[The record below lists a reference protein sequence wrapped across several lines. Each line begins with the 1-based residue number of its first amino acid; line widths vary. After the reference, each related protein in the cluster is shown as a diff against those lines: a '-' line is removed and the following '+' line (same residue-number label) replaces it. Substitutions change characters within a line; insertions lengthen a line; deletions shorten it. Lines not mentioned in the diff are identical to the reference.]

1 MFRYTNLARKE
12 LTKNVDDFCLQKY
25 EGSFYN
31 MLKACITQ
39 EEASHN
45 SLKVDA
51 LELVEK
57 VVSEFPMFRDEAIHP
72 KAGKGESTASR
83 IASKS

>member
-31 MLKACITQ
+31 MLTTCSTR
-39 EEASHN
+39 EEDSYN
-45 SLKVDA
+45 TLKVDA

-57 VVSEFPMFRDEAIHP
+57 VVGEFPMFRDEAIHP
-72 KAGKGESTASR
+72 KAGKGESCTLYQGP
-83 IASKS
+83 